1 MKLPRILELFVIYTG
16 KYINFKMPISRK
28 QIAHLNNINLI
39 RHQEKIQQTK
49 PDGSNTTSEDANV
62 AVKEKPDNP
71 INEPENPSR
80 LRLSKIPLLYQK
92 ASI

>member
-1 MKLPRILELFVIYTG
+1 
-16 KYINFKMPISRK
+16 MPKSRK
-28 QIAHLNNINLI
+28 QITHLNNLNLV
-39 RHQEKIQQTK
+39 RHQEKIQQTE
-49 PDGSNTTSEDANV
+49 PEILIDSNTTSEDANV
-62 AVKEKPDNP
+62 AIKEKPDNP